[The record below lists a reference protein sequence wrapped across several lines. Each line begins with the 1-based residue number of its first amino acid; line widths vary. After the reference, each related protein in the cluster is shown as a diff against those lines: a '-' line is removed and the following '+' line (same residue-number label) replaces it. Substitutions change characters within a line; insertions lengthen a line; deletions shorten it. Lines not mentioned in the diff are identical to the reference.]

1 MSSQL
6 FSYDLKYHMNNKNIK
21 KKIKSEMIWVLDSC

>member
-6 FSYDLKYHMNNKNIK
+6 FSYDLKYHLNNKNIK
-21 KKIKSEMIWVLDSC
+21 KNQEVIWVLDSC